1 MRTSDWSSDVCSSD
15 LLVGIAPEAMPEVV
29 LYDAADPTT
38 RALFGVLAQ
47 RAATNEPLAG
57 AVPCMGEAM
66 APCMLVYT
74 SCTTGKPKAVLLRQ
88 TDLIFRSTIQGRPF
102 KTTNY
107 TAIKN
112 FHTLNQIP

>member
-38 RALFGVLAQ
+38 SALFGVLAQ

-66 APCMLVYT
+66 EPCMLVYT
-74 SCTTGKPKAVLLRQ
+74 SGTTGKPKGVLLRQ
-88 TDLIFRSTIQGRPF
+88 RDLIFRSTVQARTF
-102 KTTNY
+102 KTASSPVVINR
-107 TAIKN
+107 
-112 FHTLNQIP
+112 